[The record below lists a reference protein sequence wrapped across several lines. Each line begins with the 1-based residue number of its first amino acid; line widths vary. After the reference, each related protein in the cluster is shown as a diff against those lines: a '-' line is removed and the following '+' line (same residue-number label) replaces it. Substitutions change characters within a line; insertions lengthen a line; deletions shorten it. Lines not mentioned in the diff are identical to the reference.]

1 VDGLGMHS
9 EPPVPLPGLGCLQ
22 VRTTDAVDGATS
34 EGFCDVYVGP
44 RSKGT
49 FPTRTSMRRFDW
61 NAEVVRAKALIAS
74 GEVDFDLEDVRGSIA
89 RMSGDD
95 DG

>member
-1 VDGLGMHS
+1 
-9 EPPVPLPGLGCLQ
+9 
-22 VRTTDAVDGATS
+22 
-34 EGFCDVYVGP
+34 
-44 RSKGT
+44 
-49 FPTRTSMRRFDW
+49 MRRFDW